1 MEVDM
6 IGGQEENSTGM
17 VADINITPLVDVML
31 VLLVIFMITAPLLVP
46 QSLGINLPKT
56 TAVKSP
62 QQPNK
67 GHLRIDQNGNLKIG
81 DQPISNDL
89 LPQYLADKARD
100 EDYSLSIEADDNVR
114 YGRVAE
120 VLAIARAAGVSKIAF
135 ITVMTGAAK

>member
-1 MEVDM
+1 M

-56 TAVKSP
+56 TAVKSL

-67 GHLRIDQNGNLKIG
+67 GHLSIDQNGNLRMG
-81 DQPISNDL
+81 DQPISHDL
-89 LPQYLADKARD
+89 LPQYLADQARD

-135 ITVMTGAAK
+135 ITVMTGAGK